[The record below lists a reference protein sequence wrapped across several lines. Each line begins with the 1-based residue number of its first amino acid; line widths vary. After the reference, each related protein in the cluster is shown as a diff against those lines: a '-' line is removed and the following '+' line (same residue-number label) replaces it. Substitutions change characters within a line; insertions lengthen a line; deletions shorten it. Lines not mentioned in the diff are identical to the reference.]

1 MNAQW
6 LVSWWNLIFLLPFG
20 LALLYLG
27 LYTVSGVTFGEAD
40 FDADHDFDADA
51 DGDFDGHDAEM
62 AADHDTDAGADHDAD
77 ADQDADSDHDG
88 DEGGSG
94 RFSALTWLGV
104 GKVPL
109 SILLMVLLFTWGAT
123 GFFVNAFLA
132 DRNGQA
138 ALFSVP
144 AAGVVGLLFTRLI
157 SAAMARWVPLNETT
171 ARRRHALLGSVGQA
185 VFSIDHKFGMASVRD
200 DLGDLYQVPC
210 RVDQEQEPI
219 AKGSAVKLV
228 AYNAKQG
235 LFYVKSHDP
244 KAAAVR

>member
-1 MNAQW
+1 MNAEW
-6 LVSWWNLIFLLPFG
+6 LISWWNLIFLLPFG

-27 LYTVSGVTFGEAD
+27 LYTVSGVTFGEGD

-51 DGDFDGHDAEM
+51 DADGDFEAHDAEA
-62 AADHDTDAGADHDAD
+62 AADHDADASAD
-77 ADQDADSDHDG
+77 ADQDADTDHDS
-88 DEGGSG
+88 DDTGSG

-123 GFFVNAFLA
+123 GFFVNVFLA
-132 DRNGQA
+132 ERGGRA
-138 ALFSVP
+138 VLVSLP
-144 AAGVVGLLFTRLI
+144 AAAVASLLLTRLI

-185 VFSIDHKFGMASVRD
+185 VFAIDHKFGMASVRD

-210 RVDQEQEPI
+210 RVGEEQEPV

-228 AYNAKQG
+228 AYNAKLG

-244 KAAAVR
+244 KAAAVH